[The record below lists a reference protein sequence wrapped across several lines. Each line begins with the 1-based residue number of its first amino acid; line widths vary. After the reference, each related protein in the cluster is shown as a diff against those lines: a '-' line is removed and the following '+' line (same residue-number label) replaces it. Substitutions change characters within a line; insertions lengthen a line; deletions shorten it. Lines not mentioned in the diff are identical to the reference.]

1 MAVYKDDN
9 FFKNILRYIY
19 SRRRM
24 FIFIIVFLL
33 ILVYAVFGK
42 KGLLQRV
49 DLELE
54 NRELQN
60 KLKVEQEKTL
70 MLQKEIDELKTSDKK
85 IEKVAREKYGMTK
98 EGEEIYKIMVDST
111 K

>member
-1 MAVYKDDN
+1 MSSHGDS
-9 FFKNILRYIY
+9 FFKNIIGYIY
-19 SRRRM
+19 HRRRL
-24 FIFIIVFLL
+24 FLFLIVLLL
-33 ILVYAVFGK
+33 ILAYAVFGK

-54 NRELQN
+54 NRELQK
-60 KLKVEQEKTL
+60 KLKEEQEKTL

-98 EGEEIYKIMVDST
+98 EGEEIYKILVDST

>member
-1 MAVYKDDN
+1 
-9 FFKNILRYIY
+9 
-19 SRRRM
+19 M
-24 FIFIIVFLL
+24 FILFFLLLL
-33 ILVYAVFGK
+33 ILAYAVFGR

-60 KLKVEQEKTL
+60 KLKAEQEKSL

-98 EGEEIYKIMVDST
+98 DGEEIYKIMIDST

>member
-1 MAVYKDDN
+1 MSVYKDDN
-9 FFKNILRYIY
+9 FFKNTLRYIY

-24 FIFIIVFLL
+24 FILFFLLLL
-33 ILVYAVFGK
+33 ILAYAVFGR

-60 KLKVEQEKTL
+60 KLKAEQEKSL

-98 EGEEIYKIMVDST
+98 DGEEIYKIMIDST